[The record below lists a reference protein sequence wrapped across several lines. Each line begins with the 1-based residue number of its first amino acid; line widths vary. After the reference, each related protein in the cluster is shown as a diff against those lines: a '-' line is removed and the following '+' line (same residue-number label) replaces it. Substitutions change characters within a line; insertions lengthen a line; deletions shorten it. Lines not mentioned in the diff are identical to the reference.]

1 MTTWRPEVHDFGGPR
16 YRAIA
21 DALARDLA
29 EGRLAP
35 GDRLPTHRDLA
46 RALGLT
52 IGTVTR
58 AYGEAERRGLVQGE
72 VGRGT
77 FVRHVSPAPD
87 PFGLRV
93 RETTE
98 PGTIDLAINLPAP
111 VGAELSQALSRTLRQ
126 VADALDEASPRA
138 EVEPDLAA
146 YQPRGGARNHR
157 VIGARWLRRLGV
169 EAEPDSVLVFPGAQ
183 QAILIVL
190 ASTLRPG
197 DTVLTEQLTY
207 PGLKAAARLLHLN
220 LHGLPLDDEGIV
232 PAAFER
238 ACADGAGRVLY
249 TVPTLQNPTCVSQSQ
264 ARRAEIAAIAER
276 HEVLV
281 LEDDVHGPLLES
293 PMRPLLATR
302 PDLGFYL
309 VTLSKTVAPGLR
321 VAFLRAPA
329 ALCENLASNLWA
341 STFSAGPLLAELTC
355 RWIEDGTA
363 DRLLCARRDEARR
376 RHDLAADLLRDAV
389 WKGHPSGYHLWL
401 QLPGSWRA
409 EQFASEATRLG
420 VSVNTPATFA
430 VERGLEPRAVRVCL
444 GAPPTRDLLATGLLR
459 LRALLDR
466 EPQGAAEVV

>member
-1 MTTWRPEVHDFGGPR
+1 MTSWIPELKEWSGPR

-29 EGRLAP
+29 HGRLAP
-35 GDRLPTHRDLA
+35 GDRLPTHRELA

-77 FVRHVSPAPD
+77 FIRHAVPAPD

-93 RETTE
+93 REGGD
-98 PGTIDLAINLPAP
+98 PGSIDLAINLPAP
-111 VGAELSQALSRTLRQ
+111 VGPQLSEALAATLRQ
-126 VADALDEASPRA
+126 VADDLAPDTGR
-138 EVEPDLAA
+138 EPDLTA
-146 YQPRGGARNHR
+146 YQPRGGVRAHR
-157 VIGARWLRRLGV
+157 AIGARWLQRFGV
-169 EAEPDSVLVFPGAQ
+169 ETDPDALLVFPGAQ
-183 QAILIVL
+183 QAILIAL
-190 ASTLRPG
+190 ASTLQPG
-197 DTVLTEQLTY
+197 ETVLTEQLTY

-220 LHGLPLDDEGIV
+220 LHGLALDAEGIV

-238 ACADGAGRVLY
+238 ACAEGNARLLY
-249 TVPTLQNPTCVSQSQ
+249 TVPTLQNPTCVTQSP

-276 HEVLV
+276 HGVLI
-281 LEDDVHGPLLES
+281 LEDDVHGPLLDS
-293 PMRPLLATR
+293 PVRPLLGAR

-309 VTLSKTVAPGLR
+309 MTLSKTVAPGLR
-321 VAFLRAPA
+321 IAFLRAPRER
-329 ALCENLASNLWA
+329 CEMLASNLWA
-341 STFSAGPLLAELTC
+341 STFSAGPLLAEVSC

-363 DRLLCARRDEARR
+363 DRLLRARRDEARR
-376 RHDLAADLLRDAV
+376 RHDLARDILRDAEFNA
-389 WKGHPSGYHLWL
+389 HPSGYHLWL

-409 EQFASEATRLG
+409 EQFAAESARLG

-430 VERGLEPRAVRVCL
+430 VERGHEPRAVRVCL
-444 GAPPTRDLLATGLLR
+444 GAPATLDYLRTGLLR

-466 EPQGAAEVV
+466 EPHGAAEVV